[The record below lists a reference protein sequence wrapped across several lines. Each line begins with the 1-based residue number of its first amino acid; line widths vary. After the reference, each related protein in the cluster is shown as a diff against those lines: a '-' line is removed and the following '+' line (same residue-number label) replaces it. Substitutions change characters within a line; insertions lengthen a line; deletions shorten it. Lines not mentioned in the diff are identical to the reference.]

1 MQSIKTNSSDKIS
14 RIKKLGIAGSALPLV
29 FGGLPYFGLIFIV
42 AGYIFLLHAITEISE
57 LSKDYKLREGY
68 LISIFGTVISLALIM
83 LGLFL
88 AGIFSDKLIY
98 GVSCASI
105 SPQNAT
111 GFITA
116 TIGLCILAVATFMY
130 FKVFKKISLISC
142 DPLFFYHACFYVI
155 GLIMLAFGIGIFMI
169 IASFIIQII
178 AWIRLKDIR

>member
-14 RIKKLGIAGSALPLV
+14 RIKRLGVVGSALPLV
-29 FGGLPYFGLIFIV
+29 FGALPYFGLIFIV

-57 LSKDYKLREGY
+57 LSKDHKLRISY
-68 LISIFGTVISLALIM
+68 LISIFGTAISLALIV

-111 GFITA
+111 GITIA
-116 TIGLCILAVATFMY
+116 AVGVCLLAVATFKY

-142 DPLFFYHACFYVI
+142 EPLFFYHTCFYVAGI
-155 GLIMLAFGIGIFMI
+155 IMLAFGIGIFILI
-169 IASFIIQII
+169 ISFIIQIL